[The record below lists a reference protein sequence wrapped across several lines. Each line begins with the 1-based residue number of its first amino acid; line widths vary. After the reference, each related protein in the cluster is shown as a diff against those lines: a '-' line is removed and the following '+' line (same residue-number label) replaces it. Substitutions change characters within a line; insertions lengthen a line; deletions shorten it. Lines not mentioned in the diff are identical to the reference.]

1 MRYPKFLKEKDCI
14 GLLATSCGN
23 NVNPYRIRAQVGIKK
38 FIDYGYEI
46 KRGHRVFANF
56 NAVSAPHELR
66 AKDFMSFY
74 KNKKIDFLWSTGG
87 GELMMGMLP
96 FIDFEKIKSLP
107 PKFFCGFSDNTN
119 LTFTL
124 TTICDIATLYST
136 SIGHFAYENIS
147 VDCLDSY
154 KLMKGEKLSFDSY
167 PFYYGSNSK
176 ITDKKPLQECVYL
189 DEVKWESLSNKEE
202 NFEGRIIGGCI
213 DVLVSL
219 CGTKYDNVVNFVEKY
234 KDDGIIWYFDACDL
248 NSCGLYRA
256 FFQLKEANWF
266 NYVKGIIIG
275 RPGNSFEPLGYSFN
289 QAIIDGLNDLNVPVI
304 YNADISHVSPSI
316 PILNGA
322 YCKINYKDNKGNI
335 TFILK

>member
-119 LTFTL
+119 
-124 TTICDIATLYST
+124 
-136 SIGHFAYENIS
+136 
-147 VDCLDSY
+147 
-154 KLMKGEKLSFDSY
+154 
-167 PFYYGSNSK
+167 
-176 ITDKKPLQECVYL
+176 
-189 DEVKWESLSNKEE
+189 
-202 NFEGRIIGGCI
+202 
-213 DVLVSL
+213 
-219 CGTKYDNVVNFVEKY
+219 
-234 KDDGIIWYFDACDL
+234 
-248 NSCGLYRA
+248 
-256 FFQLKEANWF
+256 
-266 NYVKGIIIG
+266 
-275 RPGNSFEPLGYSFN
+275 
-289 QAIIDGLNDLNVPVI
+289 
-304 YNADISHVSPSI
+304 
-316 PILNGA
+316 
-322 YCKINYKDNKGNI
+322 
-335 TFILK
+335 